1 MTAQD
6 MKHRIL
12 ETADAMIRSRG
23 YNGVS
28 FREIADAVGVK
39 SASVHYHFPTK
50 GALGAAVARRYTAT
64 FMAALGPVEEA
75 PKSAAAVQDRLHA
88 LTRASLVEENL
99 MCLCGMLGAEIAD
112 LPPEVVAETRRFFE
126 ETIAWL
132 IGAFEQSDW
141 AANAS
146 ARRTLAL
153 GTLATS
159 EGALILARTL
169 GDVSVFDKIDL
180 PRPQ

>member
-12 ETADAMIRSRG
+12 ETADAMIRNRG

-75 PKSAAAVQDRLHA
+75 PKSATAAQDRLHA

-126 ETIAWL
+126 ETIGWL

-141 AANAS
+141 AASAS

-169 GDVSVFDKIDL
+169 GDVSVFDNIDL